1 MRKYFLGLCSLA
13 LLPLVS
19 LCLAQGN
26 RTGHS
31 TDADHVVVTLEG
43 TKWGPAPPALP
54 PGAQMAVLA
63 GNPSS
68 EGPYTLRAR
77 LPAGYRVP
85 PHWHPG
91 DENVT
96 VLRGTFVIGRGEKF
110 DPTTGQ
116 ELAAGAFVRMPKGMR
131 HFAFAKTEAIIQVH
145 GNGPFE
151 IHYVNPADDPR
162 KK

>member
-1 MRKYFLGLCSLA
+1 MKKYLAGICVLA

-19 LCLAQGN
+19 LCLAQGSKTN
-26 RTGHS
+26 HAAD
-31 TDADHVVVTLEG
+31 TDHMIVTLEG

-54 PGAQMAVLA
+54 PGAQTAALT
-63 GNPSS
+63 GDPSR
-68 EGPYTLRAR
+68 EGLYTLRAK
-77 LPAGYRVP
+77 LPAGYKVP
-85 PHWHPG
+85 PHWHPS

-96 VLRGTFVIGRGEKF
+96 VLKGNFVIGRGEKF
-110 DPTTGQ
+110 DPATGQ
-116 ELAAGAFVRMPKGMR
+116 ELTAGAFVHMPKGMR

-151 IHYVNPADDPR
+151 INYVNPADDPR